1 TPLTICYCY
10 HLDTAHFLIHT
21 SRIVLI
27 RRMSLRLFFFNDTA
41 PTEIYTLSLHDAL
54 PILLEREQL
63 ARGIGVAVDE
73 RRRDDVGEHP
83 DPMGEPWPQAGV
95 DDEVRQLVDGEPP
108 GQRVALPRP
117 AGRIVEHP
125 TGLGQATGR
134 DPGEDGRDPV

>member
-63 ARGIGVAVDE
+63 ARGIGVTVDE

-83 DPMGEPWPQAGV
+83 DRSEEHTSELQSPYDLVCRLLLEKKKKKKNKTHLKTTRV
-95 DDEVRQLVDGEPP
+95 LYDRQN
-108 GQRVALPRP
+108 
-117 AGRIVEHP
+117 VEHS
-125 TGLGQATGR
+125 TSITLHIR
-134 DPGEDGRDPV
+134 